1 MTGVEELTANLGW
14 RSCGVSTWLAFCR
27 FNISGTTRGADSG
40 VFQATTGLRGE
51 GNDSRAL
58 VGVGAFA
65 QIAQVRSWAGLRLSG
80 DGFEDL
86 NIAQFVR
93 NETRDRPH

>member
-1 MTGVEELTANLGW
+1 VNAVWAEPVSAAKGMT
-14 RSCGVSTWLAFCR
+14 F
-27 FNISGTTRGADSG
+27 
-40 VFQATTGLRGE
+40 
-51 GNDSRAL
+51 RAL

-65 QIAQVRSWAGLRLSG
+65 QIAQVTSWAGLRLSG
-80 DGFEDL
+80 AGFEDL